1 MNKALTRAAP
11 TPTNI
16 STNSL
21 PDIDTKGRLVGIFT
35 DGDLRR
41 HIESKPDL
49 INVKVKEVMTK
60 DPITI
65 KKEKLAAEAFDIM
78 RSRKIDE
85 IPVVD
90 DKKRPVGLLDVQDL
104 LKAGLV

>member
-1 MNKALTRAAP
+1 M
-11 TPTNI
+11 
-16 STNSL
+16 
-21 PDIDTKGRLVGIFT
+21 
-35 DGDLRR
+35 
-41 HIESKPDL
+41 
-49 INVKVKEVMTK
+49 
-60 DPITI
+60 TI
-65 KKEKLAAEAFDIM
+65 KKEKLAAEAFDIL